1 MSEPTP
7 RKLASEIA
15 SLVQKYP
22 GLGQDV
28 FVHEADYNQA
38 ANSVIALKAELREVS
53 NSLAHALK
61 WKMELDSVRD
71 TLSAQLSELTRISD
85 ALGTNEGHS
94 SVDHIL
100 AMKAKIDA
108 QRTKLLALADSIQEQ
123 GVRNAIR
130 EIVK

>member
-38 ANSVIALKAELREVS
+38 ANSVVALKAELREVS

-71 TLSAQLSELTRISD
+71 TLA
-85 ALGTNEGHS
+85 
-94 SVDHIL
+94 
-100 AMKAKIDA
+100 A
-108 QRTKLLALADSIQEQ
+108 QRTALLDAQAQLAALEAKRRED
-123 GVRNAIR
+123 VRKCAEICNSFSLDPVPQKRIR
-130 EIVK
+130 AAFPEDFK

>member
-38 ANSVIALKAELREVS
+38 ANSVVALKAELREVS

-71 TLSAQLSELTRISD
+71 TLA
-85 ALGTNEGHS
+85 
-94 SVDHIL
+94 
-100 AMKAKIDA
+100 A
-108 QRTKLLALADSIQEQ
+108 QRTALLTLFDEAERTGSQ
-123 GVRNAIR
+123 GIAVRGR
-130 EIVK
+130 EILG